1 MSTRKATSGINSSV
15 KKAKRVVKQTLKG
28 LLKKAEDLRG
38 LHATAEQ
45 GNAPFAYLVYKG
57 ITEGLFVVEVDG
69 KEKQTPTTQ
78 IVAELGFGAH
88 TFPKASSISRFVSA
102 YVNHFKA
109 GFTEEELFDS
119 EGNAKF
125 ETATFQIG
133 ASRAHNLSSDSDA
146 FKSCKRAKL
155 RVQYLE
161 DIQKPADGGQKVA
174 DFKKDIEAGT
184 YGDPARKSERKTAS
198 GNGEKVEEARDID
211 MKENI
216 ARAHSF
222 AKLGYS
228 AARLLEA
235 KALSEA
241 WKTAFDAQ
249 VNAQA
254 KAQDAGDALAKAAKR
269 AA

>member
-1 MSTRKATSGINSSV
+1 MSIRKAVSVKKTV

-28 LLKKAEDLRG
+28 LQRKAEALRG

-57 ITEGLFVVEVDG
+57 ITEGLFVVNVDG

-109 GFTEEELFDS
+109 GFTEDELFDS

-133 ASRAHNLSSDSDA
+133 ASRAHNLSPDSDA
-146 FKSCKRAKL
+146 FKGCKKGKM
-155 RVQYLE
+155 RVQYLK
-161 DIQKPADGGQKVA
+161 DIQKPAEGGLKVA

-198 GNGEKVEEARDID
+198 GNGEKVAEARDID

-222 AKLGYS
+222 MKLGYS

-235 KALSEA
+235 KSLSEA
-241 WKTAFDAQ
+241 WTAAFEAQ
-249 VNAQA
+249 KEAQIS
-254 KAQDAGDALAKAAKR
+254 AQDAGDALVKAAKR